1 MFTFRSVPQYRKT
14 QDGMVDQSKS
24 ASGEPMELQAA
35 ILLALQDYVRRSV
48 ISTNHVMKRVRELCP
63 DCTLE
68 DKVLAR
74 LIQEAA
80 MLLGL
85 VPVFDPSLGQIR

>member
-1 MFTFRSVPQYRKT
+1 
-14 QDGMVDQSKS
+14 
-24 ASGEPMELQAA
+24 MELQAA
-35 ILLALQDYVRRSV
+35 IFLALQDYGRRSV

-63 DCTLE
+63 DCALG
-68 DKVLAR
+68 DQVLAR

-85 VPVFDPSLGQIR
+85 VPVFDPSLGQTR